1 MMWSKMRRNKKKIK
15 PSKSGPWK
23 QRNFRR
29 RKNPPSNTILLF
41 VLFVLFYAAYQY
53 QESGISFATLTE
65 KPTQTDT
72 PAASKPR
79 GKILEGRITHVRDGD
94 TFEVNGI
101 PVRISALDC
110 PENSTSAGKA
120 VTRFAKK
127 FKGKI
132 AVCELTGAKTY
143 DRVVGYCSIGGKDF
157 GKTMMD
163 QTSCKLWAKY
173 DVWNRY

>member
-1 MMWSKMRRNKKKIK
+1 MRRNRKHTK
-15 PSKSGPWK
+15 PNKSGPWRR
-23 QRNFRR
+23 RNFRR
-29 RKNPPSNTILLF
+29 RKSLPSNTILLC
-41 VLFVLFYAAYQY
+41 VLFVLIYAAYQY
-53 QESGISFATLTE
+53 QEVDQSLATLTE
-65 KPTQTDT
+65 KATTTIAPAPNKPT
-72 PAASKPR
+72 

-110 PENSTSAGKA
+110 PENSTSAGQK
-120 VTRFAKK
+120 VTRFAKQ
-127 FKGKI
+127 FKGKT

>member
-1 MMWSKMRRNKKKIK
+1 MRRNRKHLKLM
-15 PSKSGPWK
+15 KSGSWRR
-23 QRNFRR
+23 RNVRR
-29 RKNPPSNTILLF
+29 RKNLPSNTILLC
-41 VLFVLFYAAYQY
+41 VLFVLIYGAHQF
-53 QESGISFATLTE
+53 QEADLSLATLTV
-65 KPTQTDT
+65 KATQTTNPVPD
-72 PAASKPR
+72 KPR
-79 GKILEGRITHVRDGD
+79 VKILEGRITHVRDGD

-110 PENSTSAGKA
+110 PENSTSAGQK
-120 VTRFAKK
+120 VTRFAKQ
-127 FKGKI
+127 FKGQT

-143 DRVVGYCSIGGKDF
+143 DRVVGYCSISGKDF

>member
-1 MMWSKMRRNKKKIK
+1 M
-15 PSKSGPWK
+15 GVAV
-23 QRNFRR
+23 
-29 RKNPPSNTILLF
+29 LL
-41 VLFVLFYAAYQY
+41 LSAAYY
-53 QESGISFATLTE
+53 YENADFSLAALTE
-65 KPTQTDT
+65 KVKATLAPPPVKQQDN
-72 PAASKPR
+72 
-79 GKILEGRITHVRDGD
+79 ILKGRITHVRDGD
-94 TFEVNGI
+94 TFEVNGT

-127 FKGKI
+127 FKGKT

-143 DRVVGYCSIGGKDF
+143 DRVVGYCSIDGKDF

>member
-1 MMWSKMRRNKKKIK
+1 M
-15 PSKSGPWK
+15 GAAVL
-23 QRNFRR
+23 
-29 RKNPPSNTILLF
+29 LLF
-41 VLFVLFYAAYQY
+41 AAYY
-53 QESGISFATLTE
+53 YENADISLAALTE
-65 KPTQTDT
+65 KVKATLDPT
-72 PAASKPR
+72 PANQQ
-79 GKILEGRITHVRDGD
+79 GKILKGRITHVRDGD

-127 FKGKI
+127 FKGKT

-143 DRVVGYCSIGGKDF
+143 DRVVGYCSIDGKDF
-157 GKTMMD
+157 GRTMMN

>member
-1 MMWSKMRRNKKKIK
+1 MRRNRKHTK
-15 PSKSGPWK
+15 PNKSGPWRR
-23 QRNFRR
+23 RNFRR
-29 RKNPPSNTILLF
+29 RKNLPSNTILLC
-41 VLFVLFYAAYQY
+41 VLFVLIYGAYQF
-53 QESGISFATLTE
+53 QEADLSFANLKE
-65 KPTQTDT
+65 KVAQASTTVT
-72 PAASKPR
+72 SKPK

-110 PENSTSAGKA
+110 PENSTSAGQK
-120 VTRFAKK
+120 VTRFAKQ
-127 FKGKI
+127 FKGEI

-157 GKTMMD
+157 GKTMID
-163 QTSCKLWAKY
+163 KTSCKLWAKY